1 MWSGVDETPLDS
13 SFVYPNDSAD
23 FTTGWNSGSGGWDQF
38 DLAAGI
44 EHPAGNPGRFCG
56 SCPEYLDRPPTTN
69 EPLCSEFQF
78 RGVGVELTG
87 IPATT
92 VPHRQIGMEDH

>member
-38 DLAAGI
+38 DLTAGI
-44 EHPAGNPGRFCG
+44 EHPIGYPTRLIDLPIPYGSIATMRHGRTYVKVRITF
-56 SCPEYLDRPPTTN
+56 
-69 EPLCSEFQF
+69 
-78 RGVGVELTG
+78 
-87 IPATT
+87 
-92 VPHRQIGMEDH
+92 H

>member
-38 DLAAGI
+38 NLAAGI
-44 EHPAGNPGRFCG
+44 KHPTDYPTRLIDLPLPYG
-56 SCPEYLDRPPTTN
+56 SIAPAVVSPSFLQLRIAI
-69 EPLCSEFQF
+69 
-78 RGVGVELTG
+78 LTAAWE
-87 IPATT
+87 ILP
-92 VPHRQIGMEDH
+92 